1 MPYNH
6 RRLVDAMTA
15 AGDTK
20 SPQVARR
27 LAVHPATAW
36 RLIKGRSK
44 PAAETL
50 AAIEREYGLTAAD
63 LYGGAQ

>member
-1 MPYNH
+1 MHYNH
-6 RRLVDAMTA
+6 RRLVDAMA
-15 AGDTK
+15 KVGDTK
-20 SPQVARR
+20 SPQVAQR
-27 LAVHPATAW
+27 LDVHPATAW

-44 PAAETL
+44 PAGETL

>member
-6 RRLVDAMTA
+6 RRLLDAMSE

-36 RLIKGRSK
+36 RLIKGLSK

-50 AAIEREYGLTAAD
+50 VAIEREYGLTAAD
-63 LYGGAQ
+63 LYGVAE